1 MLGLRSC
8 GGAFE
13 KPSVSLWVLQSPASS
28 AFNRGNGRGFPPL
41 ILFVYVKQGGEE
53 MDVETAV
60 NVYVNML
67 NYCLPVALVF
77 GLGNMC
83 VKTLLRVA
91 FGGKLSFDA

>member
-1 MLGLRSC
+1 MVGHSQGSESYHGFGKVRQAPHLT
-8 GGAFE
+8 GGM
-13 KPSVSLWVLQSPASS
+13 
-28 AFNRGNGRGFPPL
+28 GGGFPL
-41 ILFVYVKQGGEE
+41 SFFLFHVKQGGEK

>member
-1 MLGLRSC
+1 MLS
-8 GGAFE
+8 
-13 KPSVSLWVLQSPASS
+13 WVPQSPASS
-28 AFNRGNGRGFPPL
+28 VSNRAGWEGVCSPSYL
-41 ILFVYVKQGGEE
+41 LFHVKQGGEK

>member
-1 MLGLRSC
+1 MVGHSQGSACHYGFCEVRQAPHLT
-8 GGAFE
+8 GGM
-13 KPSVSLWVLQSPASS
+13 
-28 AFNRGNGRGFPPL
+28 RGGFPL
-41 ILFVYVKQGGEE
+41 SFFLFHVKQGGEK